1 MKKLTSQGFLVGSV
15 GSRSTWK
22 LPIMD
27 HQQRINLHLLSA
39 ARHVVTTGMLNSKR
53 KAPFIITPSVKERFM
68 RLWKE
73 AKRWHRTYG
82 RAPEEP
88 AAKPAKSKSAGAGEA
103 AAAAASDEDETL
115 EDLLKTSGA
124 AAAAAKSDDEDMPLD
139 ALVASAP
146 KPKASKSAEFSDG
159 AGSDSDASGDSD
171 DAAVKQLKQRSRGTA
186 DDDDDP
192 AYGAEASDED
202 DEAKMLREVSAQ
214 HDKQKTKDK
223 FWTREAGFLK
233 DSDDEAS
240 SEGEGEGGDG
250 SGNES
255 EALEGNEKAKEIGQ
269 HEMGRMN
276 DKEWA
281 IYNQQ
286 VHSETQRLLR
296 KQQGALPC
304 RRQKTQELGDVLSRI
319 QQRCSE
325 VSAEKSQP
333 AAESQQSQQ
342 EEEQEVLCLRCC
354 KMITDGDDPV
364 IDRLAFKTAGDD
376 GDAAP
381 LFCSNLCLMLH
392 RQTTADEAGRG
403 PPAPLREQSSV
414 SMEGDDSDDDGL
426 VVLPSAPKTR
436 AAESKK
442 QLRGVMKISTGGDP
456 NARRAR
462 LASIRQLKGTA
473 CERKREEA
481 RTSGKFEEEEE
492 LAFAGCFVPTAPLGK
507 AGIDEQGESDGEG
520 DEAGNESGKEQDDE
534 GGESEAAD
542 DAMGGDDEAEV
553 EVEAAVEGRQEE
565 GEAAAQQDAEQ
576 AAPSADDDPSKV
588 QSETV
593 DAQEPCADGTPGA
606 DLDAAEPVYRSAG
619 SAPADEVAPA
629 ATEDA
634 TAPPASK
641 ASLFKNTFGKSRPQ
655 QAKLGFPAPSG
666 SAATDA
672 AMSGEQSEVNTAAA
686 EATDADGGAKVS
698 GGLVDS
704 EAQHS
709 GEESGDEGDVIG
721 SADED
726 DGEDVDG
733 LIADDDDEE
742 EGEEA
747 SLADFQAQQ
756 AALDDERETEAVL
769 RGLKRKHGA
778 GATREGGG
786 AAGEVLDRADEDGE
800 GGEAKADDV
809 ASDDDELKSLGD
821 EEEDD
826 INNFIAEDGEE
837 KDIYAETEKNAQR
850 EEEEEEEDQK
860 RVHNLIKEKF
870 GDHWICGDVSQPAI
884 EDDDDDTENKA
895 RAIRKAKKQRRQ
907 AAAESQESQD
917 GVSATFFG
925 RDEKSQS
932 MWEMLADR
940 SQPAWRAPEVKS
952 QPAPERSSGPPP
964 LKRLASAKTSGVHDF
979 FTPRVAPVP
988 LPPKRAASAAAAL
1001 PSASTAAA
1009 PAASTPATGGAATS
1023 APAAGEPA
1031 ADGPPQVRRF
1041 GSFADKG
1048 RYGSDKLKGWGSGS
1062 NVGSASK
1069 GFVFQQ
1075 GSENS
1080 QGAQQNA
1087 ELRTDPGSRLGKSA
1101 ASAVV
1106 KQGSARPALG
1116 GGAGA
1121 AVSRGPS
1128 LLTRVLGGSKNWK
1141 VPAGSATN

>member
-27 HQQRINLHLLSA
+27 QQQRINLHLLAA
-39 ARHVVTTGMLNSKR
+39 ARPVVTTGMLNSKR
-53 KAPFIITPSVKERFM
+53 KAPYIITASVKERFT

-73 AKRWHRTYG
+73 AKRWHRAYG

-88 AAKPAKSKSAGAGEA
+88 APKPVKPKSVGAGAAA
-103 AAAAASDEDETL
+103 AAAAASDEEATL
-115 EDLLKTSGA
+115 DDL
-124 AAAAAKSDDEDMPLD
+124 AAAAKSDDEGMPLD
-139 ALVASAP
+139 ALVASAA
-146 KPKASKSAEFSDG
+146 KPTASKSVEFSDG

-171 DAAVKQLKQRSRGTA
+171 DAAVKRLKQRSRGTA
-186 DDDDDP
+186 DDDP

-202 DEAKMLREVSAQ
+202 DEARMLREVSAQ

-233 DSDDEAS
+233 DSDEEESD
-240 SEGEGEGGDG
+240 EGEGEGGED

-255 EALEGNEKAKEIGQ
+255 EALEEGQKAKEVGQ
-269 HEMGRMN
+269 YEMGRMN
-276 DKEWA
+276 DKEWE

-286 VHSETQRLLR
+286 MHSETQRLLR
-296 KQQGALPC
+296 KQQTALPC
-304 RRQKTQELGDVLSRI
+304 RREKTLELGDVLSKI
-319 QQRCSE
+319 QQRTLE

-354 KMITDGDDPV
+354 KMINDGDEPV
-364 IDRLAFKTAGDD
+364 IDRLFSKTAGDD
-376 GDAAP
+376 GEVAP
-381 LFCSNLCLMLH
+381 LFCSNLCLVLH
-392 RQTTADEAGRG
+392 RQTAADAAG
-403 PPAPLREQSSV
+403 PPAPLREQSTV
-414 SMEGDDSDDDGL
+414 SLEGDGSDDDGL
-426 VVLPSAPKTR
+426 VVLPSAPKAK

-442 QLRGVMKISTGGDP
+442 QLRGVMTISTGGDP
-456 NARRAR
+456 NARLAR

-481 RTSGKFEEEEE
+481 RTSGRFEEEEE
-492 LAFAGCFVPTAPLGK
+492 LAFAGCFVPTAPQGE
-507 AGIDEQGESDGEG
+507 AGIDEQGESDGDGE
-520 DEAGNESGKEQDDE
+520 EAGDESGKEQDDE
-534 GGESEAAD
+534 DDERGESEAAD
-542 DAMGGDDEAEV
+542 DAMDGDEAEA
-553 EVEAAVEGRQEE
+553 EAEAEGRQE
-565 GEAAAQQDAEQ
+565 GEAAAQQEGEG
-576 AAPSADDDPSKV
+576 APSSADDNLSKV

-593 DAQEPCADGTPGA
+593 DAQNPCADGTPGVE
-606 DLDAAEPVYRSAG
+606 LDAAEQPLYRSAG
-619 SAPADEVAPA
+619 SAPADEVAPTA
-629 ATEDA
+629 AADA
-634 TAPPASK
+634 TGPPASK
-641 ASLFKNTFGKSRPQ
+641 ESLFKNTFGKSRPQ
-655 QAKLGFPAPSG
+655 QAKLGFPAAPG
-666 SAATDA
+666 GAAADA
-672 AMSGEQSEVNTAAA
+672 AMSGEQSEVTTAAV
-686 EATDADGGAKVS
+686 EATGADAS

-704 EAQHS
+704 EAQQS

-726 DGEDVDG
+726 DGEDVAG
-733 LIADDDDEE
+733 LIADDDEEE

-747 SLADFQAQQ
+747 SLAEFQAKQ
-756 AALDDERETEAVL
+756 AALDDEAETEAVL

-778 GATREGGG
+778 EATRDGDGASGEEGEE
-786 AAGEVLDRADEDGE
+786 AAE
-800 GGEAKADDV
+800 ADDA
-809 ASDDDELKSLGD
+809 ASDDDDELKSLGD
-821 EEEDD
+821 DEEEDD
-826 INNFIAEDGEE
+826 IENFIAEDGIE
-837 KDIYAETEKNAQR
+837 KDIYAEPLMQAEDEDD
-850 EEEEEEEDQK
+850 EEETK

-884 EDDDDDTENKA
+884 EDDGDDTENKA
-895 RAIRKAKKQRRQ
+895 LAIRKAKKQRRQ
-907 AAAESQESQD
+907 AAAEAQESQD
-917 GVSATFFG
+917 GVSSTFFG

-940 SQPAWRAPEVKS
+940 SQPTWRAPEVKS
-952 QPAPERSSGPPP
+952 QPALERFSGPPL
-964 LKRLASAKTSGVHDF
+964 LKRLPSAKTSGAHDF
-979 FTPRVAPVP
+979 FAPRVAPVP
-988 LPPKRAASAAAAL
+988 LPKRAASAAAAL
-1001 PSASTAAA
+1001 PTTSTAAGA
-1009 PAASTPATGGAATS
+1009 AASTPTATGASAT

-1031 ADGPPQVRRF
+1031 ADAPPPVRRF

-1069 GFVFQQ
+1069 GFVFQT

-1087 ELRTDPGSRLGKSA
+1087 EVRTDPGSRVGKSA

-1106 KQGSARPALG
+1106 KQGSARPALSG

-1141 VPAGSATN
+1141 VPAGGAK